1 MLKDVNHLLTKN
13 PKFQKNLAKHEEVRA
28 LPCLAEELK
37 TWLIGC
43 ILGWV
48 PD

>member
-1 MLKDVNHLLTKN
+1 MPKDVNHLLTKN
-13 PKFQKNLAKHEEVRA
+13 PKFQKYLAKLEEVRA
-28 LPCLAEELK
+28 LPCLAEELQN
-37 TWLIGC
+37 LAIGC